1 MSSNNQSEEKII
13 LFPGEQ
19 MPFNRKLLP
28 YEIFSFKK
36 ENSNN
41 SEKYFLSCMKPVIL
55 YPNRIPKSTKSKSKS
70 KESDIDNNNNNDK
83 INIESD
89 ETIIPSIYYGNYYN
103 PKVGD
108 MVIGIITQ
116 KTFEYFRVNIST
128 NKEATLNS
136 IDFEGATRK
145 TRPNL
150 NVGDVVFA
158 LVEKENKY
166 SNVTLTCK
174 SSTNKKGWM
183 TGESKFGELKEGKV
197 FELGRYLCL
206 KFLDDKEL
214 WKRLKE
220 IVKNLRIKVGVNG
233 RIWIKTDDICLI
245 QNVYEAIKE
254 GMKLNGDERE
264 IYLNKMFNK

>member
-1 MSSNNQSEEKII
+1 
-13 LFPGEQ
+13 

-55 YPNRIPKSTKSKSKS
+55 YPNRIPKSTKSKSK
-70 KESDIDNNNNNDK
+70 ESDNNNNNNNEK

-116 KTFEYFRVNIST
+116 KTFEYFRLNIST

-183 TGESKFGELKEGKV
+183 TGESKFGELKEGKI

-245 QNVYEAIKE
+245 QTVYEAIKE

>member
-1 MSSNNQSEEKII
+1 MALNEEKII

-36 ENSNN
+36 TLSKNT
-41 SEKYFLSCMKPVIL
+41 EKYYLSCMKPVIL
-55 YPNRIPKSTKSKSKS
+55 YPNRIAKTSNSKSKS
-70 KESDIDNNNNNDK
+70 KENDK
-83 INIESD
+83 NEESE
-89 ETIIPSIYYGNYYN
+89 ETLIPSIYYGNYYS

-116 KTFEYFRVNIST
+116 KNYEFFKLNIST
-128 NKEATLNS
+128 NKDATLNS

-150 NVGDVVFA
+150 SVGDIVFA

-174 SSTNKKGWM
+174 SVKNKKGWM
-183 TGESKFGELKEGKV
+183 TGESEFGELKDGKV
-197 FELGRYLCL
+197 FEIGRYLCL
-206 KFLDDKEL
+206 KFLDDKDL
-214 WKRLKE
+214 RKRLKE
-220 IVKNLRIKVGVNG
+220 CVKNLRIKIGMNG
-233 RIWIKTDDICLI
+233 RIWIKADDIFLI
-245 QNVYEAIKE
+245 QKVFEAIKE
-254 GMKLNGDERE
+254 GMKLTGNERE

>member
-1 MSSNNQSEEKII
+1 MALNNESEEKII
-13 LFPGEQ
+13 LFPGDQ

-28 YEIFSFKK
+28 YQIFSFKK
-36 ENSNN
+36 ENNKN
-41 SEKYFLSCMKPVIL
+41 VEKQYLSCMKPVIL
-55 YPNRIPKSTKSKSKS
+55 YPNHIPKTSKSKEKEKSKS
-70 KESDIDNNNNNDK
+70 KETNE
-83 INIESD
+83 INIES
-89 ETIIPSIYYGNYYN
+89 EESIIPSIYYGNYYY

-116 KTFEYFRVNIST
+116 KTHEMFRVNIST
-128 NKEATLNS
+128 NKEASLNS

-150 NVGDVVFA
+150 SVGDVVFA

-206 KFLDDKEL
+206 KLLDDKEL
-214 WKRLKE
+214 RERLKE
-220 IVKNLRIKVGVNG
+220 CVKNLRLKIGLNG
-233 RIWIKTDDICLI
+233 RIWIKTDDVSLI
-245 QNVYEAIKE
+245 QTVFEAIKE
-254 GMKLNGDERE
+254 GMKLRGNDRE
-264 IYLNKMFNK
+264 ILLNKMFNK

>member
-1 MSSNNQSEEKII
+1 MSQKNQPEETII

-36 ENSNN
+36 EKSKNT
-41 SEKYFLSCMKPVIL
+41 EKYYLSCMKPVIL
-55 YPNRIPKSTKSKSKS
+55 YPNRLPKTSKDKSKSKS
-70 KESDIDNNNNNDK
+70 KEQENNNNNI
-83 INIESD
+83 INETEES
-89 ETIIPSIYYGNYYN
+89 IIPSIYYGNYYN

-108 MVIGIITQ
+108 IVIGIITQ
-116 KTFEYFRVNIST
+116 KTYEIFRVNIST

-150 NVGDVVFA
+150 SVGDVVFA
-158 LVEKENKY
+158 QVEKENKY

-206 KFLDDKEL
+206 KLLDDKDLRE
-214 WKRLKE
+214 RLKE
-220 IVKNLRIKVGVNG
+220 CVNNLRLKIGLNG
-233 RIWIKTDDICLI
+233 RIWIKTDDILMI
-245 QNVYEAIKE
+245 QTVFEAIKE
-254 GMKLNGDERE
+254 GLKLNGDDRE

>member
-1 MSSNNQSEEKII
+1 MSENTKPEEKII
-13 LFPGEQ
+13 LFPGDQ
-19 MPFNRKLLP
+19 MPFDRKLLP

-36 ENSNN
+36 EKSNN

-55 YPNRIPKSTKSKSKS
+55 YPSRIPKSTKSKSKS
-70 KESDIDNNNNNDK
+70 KESDNNNNNNDN
-83 INIESD
+83 INTESE
-89 ETIIPSIYYGNYYN
+89 ETIIPSIYYGNYYY

-128 NKEATLNS
+128 SKEATLNS

-206 KFLDDKEL
+206 KFLDDKDLRE
-214 WKRLKE
+214 RLKE
-220 IVKNLRIKVGVNG
+220 CVKNLRIKIGVNG

-245 QNVYEAIKE
+245 QTVYEAIKG
-254 GMKLNGDERE
+254 GMKLTGDERE

>member
-1 MSSNNQSEEKII
+1 MSLKEEKII

-36 ENSNN
+36 TKSKDVENHS
-41 SEKYFLSCMKPVIL
+41 LSCMKTVIL
-55 YPNRIPKSTKSKSKS
+55 YPNRIPKSNSKSQQK
-70 KESDIDNNNNNDK
+70 KEEPEKNKNIDSEDPL
-83 INIESD
+83 
-89 ETIIPSIYYGNYYN
+89 IPSIYYGNYYS

-116 KTFEYFRVNIST
+116 KTYEYFKLNIST
-128 NKEATLNS
+128 NKDATLNS

-150 NVGDVVFA
+150 NVGDIVFA

-174 SSTNKKGWM
+174 SEKNKKGWM
-183 TGESKFGELKEGKV
+183 TGESEFGELKDGKV
-197 FELGRYLCL
+197 FEMGRFLCL
-206 KFLDDKEL
+206 KFLDDKDL
-214 WKRLKE
+214 RKRLKE
-220 IVKNLRIKVGVNG
+220 CVKSLKIKIGMNG
-233 RIWIKTDDICLI
+233 RIWIKADDIFLI
-245 QNVYEAIKE
+245 QNVFDAIKE
-254 GMKLNGDERE
+254 GMKLSGNERE
-264 IYLNKMFNK
+264 VYLNKMFNK

>member
-1 MSSNNQSEEKII
+1 MSQKNQPEETII

-36 ENSNN
+36 EKSKNT
-41 SEKYFLSCMKPVIL
+41 EKYYLSCMKPVIL
-55 YPNRIPKSTKSKSKS
+55 YPNRLPKTSKDKSKSKS
-70 KESDIDNNNNNDK
+70 KEQENNNNI
-83 INIESD
+83 INETEES
-89 ETIIPSIYYGNYYN
+89 IIPSIYYGNYYN

-108 MVIGIITQ
+108 IVIGIITQ
-116 KTFEYFRVNIST
+116 KTYEIFRVNIST

-150 NVGDVVFA
+150 SVGDVVFA
-158 LVEKENKY
+158 QVEKENKY

-206 KFLDDKEL
+206 KLLDDKDLRE
-214 WKRLKE
+214 RLKE
-220 IVKNLRIKVGVNG
+220 CVNNLRLKIGLNG
-233 RIWIKTDDICLI
+233 RIWIKTDDILMI
-245 QNVYEAIKE
+245 QTVFEAIKE
-254 GMKLNGDERE
+254 GLKLNGDDRE

>member
-1 MSSNNQSEEKII
+1 MAQQNDSEEKII
-13 LFPGEQ
+13 LFPGDH

-28 YEIFSFKK
+28 YQIFSFKK
-36 ENSNN
+36 EKNKNE
-41 SEKYFLSCMKPVIL
+41 EKHYLSCMKPVIL
-55 YPNRIPKSTKSKSKS
+55 YPNRIPKISKSKEKEKSKS
-70 KESDIDNNNNNDK
+70 KETNE
-83 INIESD
+83 INIES
-89 ETIIPSIYYGNYYN
+89 EESIIPSIYYGNYYY

-116 KTFEYFRVNIST
+116 KTYEMFRVNIST
-128 NKEATLNS
+128 NKEASLNS

-206 KFLDDKEL
+206 KLLDDKEL
-214 WKRLKE
+214 RERLKE
-220 IVKNLRIKVGVNG
+220 CVKNLRLKIGLNG
-233 RIWIKTDDICLI
+233 RIWIKTDDVTLI
-245 QNVYEAIKE
+245 QTVFEAIKE
-254 GMKLNGDERE
+254 GMKLRGNDRE

>member
-1 MSSNNQSEEKII
+1 MSEENSSEEKII
-13 LFPGEQ
+13 LFPGDQ

-28 YEIFSFKK
+28 YQIFSFKK
-36 ENSNN
+36 EKTST

-55 YPNRIPKSTKSKSKS
+55 YPKRIPKSSKSKP
-70 KESDIDNNNNNDK
+70 KEKENNLNN
-83 INIESD
+83 ES
-89 ETIIPSIYYGNYYN
+89 EESIIPSIYYGNYYN

-108 MVIGIITQ
+108 IVIGIITQ

-150 NVGDVVFA
+150 SVGDVVFA
-158 LVEKENKY
+158 QIEKENKY

-174 SSTNKKGWM
+174 SATNKKGWM

-206 KFLDDKEL
+206 KLLDDKEL
-214 WKRLKE
+214 RARLKE
-220 IVKNLRIKVGVNG
+220 CVKDLRLKIGVNG
-233 RIWIKTDDICLI
+233 RIWIKAEDICMI
-245 QNVYEAIKE
+245 QTVYDAIRE
-254 GMKLNGDERE
+254 GMKLSGDERE
-264 IYLNKMFNK
+264 VYLNKMFNK

>member
-1 MSSNNQSEEKII
+1 MVATKII

-19 MPFNRKLLP
+19 MPFNRKLLS
-28 YEIFSFKK
+28 YQIFSFKK
-36 ENSNN
+36 EKTKT

-55 YPNRIPKSTKSKSKS
+55 YPNRIPKSSQLKPKS
-70 KESDIDNNNNNDK
+70 KEKEKNNN
-83 INIESD
+83 INQES
-89 ETIIPSIYYGNYYN
+89 EESIIPSIYYGNYYY

-108 MVIGIITQ
+108 IVIGIITQ

-150 NVGDVVFA
+150 SVGDVVFA
-158 LVEKENKY
+158 QVEKENKY

-206 KFLDDKEL
+206 KLLDDKQLRE
-214 WKRLKE
+214 RLKE
-220 IVKNLRIKVGVNG
+220 CVMNLRLKIGVNG
-233 RIWIKTDDICLI
+233 RIWIKTEDICLI
-245 QNVYEAIKE
+245 QTVFEAIKE
-254 GMKLNGDERE
+254 GLKLSGDERE
-264 IYLNKMFNK
+264 VYLNKMFNN